1 MDYKEIKGNFHYLF
15 DNIKEL
21 RLHHPDIT
29 PERNWREGLEGEW
42 VFTDDM
48 HVCQILKI
56 FYLTDTDGIQS
67 QKAVRT
73 VCGSFVCARKNTRMI
88 GDEGVAENIYRFSR
102 KNRNNKLPN
111 ERIFARYVAAG
122 VGVTQAYRMTYPKAE
137 SKNYIKTAAQ
147 HLMKQENVQNMVTE
161 EIKAILTE
169 EGVTPEYII
178 GRYKDIADLADRDG
192 DKLRSLDSLA
202 KIAGLFDTEK
212 KSEQLT
218 VWAGFTPEQL
228 EKIKDGQETK
238 LIGHAET
245 EHQQK
250 EIKKT

>member
-1 MDYKEIKGNFHYLF
+1 MDYKEIKGKFHYLYDSLDEF
-15 DNIKEL
+15 SANN
-21 RLHHPDIT
+21 PDIT
-29 PERNWREGLEGEW
+29 PERNWREGNEGEW

-48 HVCQILKI
+48 NVCQVLKVY
-56 FYLTDTDGIQS
+56 YLKDFAGNKS
-67 QKAVRT
+67 QRVVRT
-73 VCGSFVCARKNTRMI
+73 VCGSFVCSRKNTKML
-88 GDEGVAENIYRFSR
+88 GEDGVAENIYRFSG

-122 VGVTQAYRMTYPKAE
+122 VGVTQAYSMTYPKAE

-147 HLMKQENVQNMVTE
+147 QLMKQEKVQNMVTE
-161 EIKAILTE
+161 EIKTILEE

-178 GRYKDIADLADRDG
+178 GRYKDIADLADKDG

-228 EKIKDGQETK
+228 ENIKNEQETK
-238 LIGHAET
+238 LIGHAES
-245 EHQQK
+245 K
-250 EIKKT
+250 DR

>member
-1 MDYKEIKGNFHYLF
+1 MDYKEIKGKFHYLF
-15 DNIKEL
+15 DDLKEFKAN
-21 RLHHPDIT
+21 HPDIT

-48 HVCQILKI
+48 NICQILKI
-56 FYLTDTDGIQS
+56 YYLKDIKGEKS
-67 QKAVRT
+67 QKVVRT
-73 VCGSFVCARKNTRMI
+73 VCGSFVCSRKNTRML
-88 GDEGVAENIYRFSR
+88 GSEGVAENIYRFSG

-122 VGVTQAYRMTYPKAE
+122 VGVTQAYKMTYPKAE

-147 HLMKQENVQNMVTE
+147 QLMKQEKVQNMVTE
-161 EIKAILTE
+161 EIKAILEE
-169 EGVTPEYII
+169 EGVTPAYII
-178 GRYKDIADLADRDG
+178 GRYKDIADISERDG
-192 DKLRSLDSLA
+192 DRLRSLDSLA

-228 EKIKDGQETK
+228 ENIKNGQEAQ
-238 LIGHAET
+238 LIGHSEG
-245 EHQQK
+245 EISKK
-250 EIKKT
+250 EEKT

>member
-1 MDYKEIKGNFHYLF
+1 MDYKEIKGKFHYLY
-15 DNIKEL
+15 DDIKEFKAN
-21 RLHHPDIT
+21 HPNFT
-29 PERNWREGLEGEW
+29 PERNWRYGIEGEW

-48 HVCQILKI
+48 NICQILKI
-56 FYLTDTDGIQS
+56 YHLKDMSGVKS
-67 QKAVRT
+67 QKVVRT
-73 VCGSFVCARKNTRMI
+73 VCGSFVCARKNTKML
-88 GDEGVAENIYRFSR
+88 GNDGVAENIYRFSG

-122 VGVTQAYRMTYPKAE
+122 VGVTQAYSMTYPKAE

-147 HLMKQENVQNMVTE
+147 QLMKQENVRNMVTE
-161 EIKAILTE
+161 EIKAILEE
-169 EGVTPEYII
+169 EGVTPDYII
-178 GRYKDIADLADRDG
+178 GRYKDIADLAERDG

-238 LIGHAET
+238 LIGHVES
-245 EHQQK
+245 ESQQENK
-250 EIKKT
+250 DKV